1 MDNGIVGTEA
11 LQSTSGEVFL
21 NTYQGLLRQKDKIDK
36 DLLRFRGKFFKAISR
51 TGALV
56 QKRAIYVPRLDNK
69 KILSEAIRKCM
80 VPGREMTMNDILK
93 SLKKKDLYHT
103 DSKYFYTMV
112 NNKLN
117 RDDLIEKT
125 SRGVFVY
132 RPSCVKRKGI
142 EASRRKKVVSKV
154 VA

>member
-1 MDNGIVGTEA
+1 
-11 LQSTSGEVFL
+11 
-21 NTYQGLLRQKDKIDK
+21 
-36 DLLRFRGKFFKAISR
+36 
-51 TGALV
+51 
-56 QKRAIYVPRLDNK
+56 
-69 KILSEAIRKCM
+69 M
-80 VPGREMTMNDILK
+80 VPGKEMTMNDILK

-142 EASRRKKVVSKV
+142 EARD
-154 VA
+154 

>member
-11 LQSTSGEVFL
+11 LQSTGGEVFL
-21 NTYQGLLRQKDKIDK
+21 NAYQELLRQKDGIDK
-36 DLLRFRGKFFKAISR
+36 DLLRFRSKFFKAISR
-51 TGALV
+51 TGALI

-80 VPGREMTMNDILK
+80 VPGKEMTMNDILK
-93 SLKKKDLYHT
+93 SLKKKKLYRT
-103 DSKYFYTMV
+103 KSKYFYTMV

-125 SRGVFVY
+125 GRGVFVY
-132 RPSCVKRKGI
+132 EPICINRTCI

>member
-11 LQSTSGEVFL
+11 LQSTGGEVFL
-21 NTYQGLLRQKDKIDK
+21 KTYQELLRQKDRIDK

-56 QKRAIYVPRLDNK
+56 QKRAIYVPRLPNNR
-69 KILSEAIRKCM
+69 ILAEAIRECM
-80 VPGREMTMNDILK
+80 VHGREMGMDDILK
-93 SLKKKDLYHT
+93 SLIKKDLYHT
-103 DSKYFYTMV
+103 NSKSFYTMV

-117 RDDLIEKT
+117 RDKLIKKT
-125 SRGVFVY
+125 SRGIFIY
-132 RPSCVKRKGI
+132 RPRST
-142 EASRRKKVVSKV
+142 SRKKAVSA

>member
-36 DLLRFRGKFFKAISR
+36 DLLRFRSKFFKAISL

-56 QKRAIYVPRLDNK
+56 PKRAVYVPRLPNK
-69 KILSEAIRKCM
+69 RILAEAIRECM
-80 VPGREMTMNDILK
+80 VPGREMGMDDILQ
-93 SLKKKDLYHT
+93 SLIKKDLYHT
-103 DSKYFYTMV
+103 NSKSFYTMV

-117 RDDLIEKT
+117 RDPLVKKV
-125 SRGVFVY
+125 SRGIFVY
-132 RPSCVKRKGI
+132 KPRNRKR
-142 EASRRKKVVSKV
+142 
-154 VA
+154 VAVA

>member
-11 LQSTSGEVFL
+11 LQSTDGKVFL
-21 NTYQGLLRQKDKIDK
+21 QTYQGLLRQKDKIDR
-36 DLLRFRGKFFKAISR
+36 DLKRFRGKFFKTISLN
-51 TGALV
+51 GVLSV
-56 QKRAIYVPRLDNK
+56 KRAIYVPRLENK
-69 KILSEAIRKCM
+69 KILAEAIRKCM
-80 VPGREMTMNDILK
+80 VPGKEMTMKDVLK

-103 DSKYFYTMV
+103 KSKYFYTMV

-125 SRGVFVY
+125 SRGVFIY
-132 RPSCVKRKGI
+132 RPECVKRKGI